1 MRELKVHA
9 SFYILKAS
17 LHHPIKESPFG
28 FAAYFLGLALGAS
41 VSTNSSKAK
50 LLVLIPE

>member
-1 MRELKVHA
+1 MRELKLYA
-9 SFYILKAS
+9 SFYILKTS

-28 FAAYFLGLALGAS
+28 FATYFLALAFGAS